1 MRILKGA
8 SYARPEL
15 PDRPNLEQYKK
26 QAKELARAAR
36 RAPSRRPRPH
46 PPPPPPRLRNQQSDQ
61 LPAIT
66 LADAQLVLAREHG
79 FTSWPQ
85 FAAHLETLRIIR
97 SVENL
102 PDPVNTFIEVAA
114 SPATAG
120 TAPAR
125 SSTPSSSSPA
135 IPHVATANIYTA
147 AVLADEPTVRNF
159 LAQDPALA
167 TATGGP
173 HNWDA
178 LTYLCF
184 SRYLRL
190 DQSRS
195 DAFVPTARALLDA
208 GASANTGW
216 TEYIDD
222 PPRPVLEKAIYA
234 AAGLAQ
240 HPGLTRLLLEY
251 GADPNDEETC
261 YHAPETYDNTVVEI
275 LIDSGR
281 CNERSLAWLAAR
293 KADWHDEKG
302 LLLALNGGANP
313 NYMTQWSH
321 TPFQHS
327 IRRDNGLVMIEMF
340 LDHGADPYLR
350 NTGNGRNAFQMAAY
364 HGRGDILTALEQ
376 RGFALN
382 FEGPT
387 ADLDQLVAACA
398 QANLPGVQ
406 TLFAQNPQLLPRLL
420 QIGGS
425 LLARFAGADNLEGLR
440 ILLDLG
446 VPAGAPW
453 PEGDPYFD
461 TPKNSTALH
470 YAAWRAWHPIV
481 HELIARGA
489 PVNAHRRARTHSAPA
504 RRQSLHRLVLEAP
517 PPTRLR
523 RRPPR
528 CRSHHRGHRSPH
540 RLRLHRPV
548 AEVLVKYFSRPYSH
562 LVSSPNRAGFRTTDG
577 THRRKRRQKRT
588 PESGISDRSIPPSG
602 GETLLD
608 PNEP

>member
-1 MRILKGA
+1 MPDREI
-8 SYARPEL
+8 

-26 QAKELARAAR
+26 QAKELARDCAERQPAALDRIR
-36 RAPSRRPRPH
+36 RH
-46 PPPPPPRLRNQQSDQ
+46 HPRLRNQQE
-61 LPAIT
+61 LPTIT
-66 LADAQLVLAREHG
+66 LADAQFVLAREHG
-79 FTSWPQ
+79 FPSWPE
-85 FAAHLETLRIIR
+85 FASHLETLRIIR

-102 PDPVNTFIEVAA
+102 PDPVNTFIEVAVVPRHGWHA
-114 SPATAG
+114 SG
-120 TAPAR
+120 TLEHAELLLAR
-125 SSTPSSSSPA
+125 Y
-135 IPHVATANIYTA
+135 PHVATANIHTA
-147 AVLADEPTVRNF
+147 ALLADEPTIRKF
-159 LAQDPALA
+159 LAQDPTLV

-173 HNWDA
+173 HNWNA
-178 LTYLCF
+178 LTYLAF

-190 DQSRS
+190 DKSRS

-222 PPRPVLEKAIYA
+222 PPRPVLESAIYA

-240 HPGLTRLLLEY
+240 HPGLTRLLLQY

-261 YHAPETYDNTVVEI
+261 YHAPETYDNTVVQI
-275 LIDSGR
+275 LIESGR

-302 LLLALNGGANP
+302 LLLALDGGANP

-340 LDHGADPYLR
+340 LDHGADPSLR
-350 NTGNGRNAFQMAAY
+350 NTDNGRNAFQMAAY

-376 RGFALN
+376 RGFVLI
-382 FEGPT
+382 FDGPT

-398 QANLPGVQ
+398 QADMPRVQ
-406 TLFAQNPQLLPRLL
+406 ALIAHDPQLLPQLL

-425 LLARFAGADNLEGLR
+425 LLARFAGANNFEGLR
-440 ILLDLG
+440 VLLDLG
-446 VPAGAPW
+446 VPAGALW

-481 HELIARGA
+481 RELIVRGA
-489 PVNAHRRARTHSAPA
+489 PVNATDERGRTPLQLAVKA
-504 RRQSLHRLVLEAP
+504 CIDAYWKRRRQPDSVAALLAAGATTQGIDL
-517 PPTRLR
+517 PTGYDAIDAL
-523 RRPPR
+523 
-528 CRSHHRGHRSPH
+528 
-540 RLRLHRPV
+540 LL
-548 AEVLVKYFSRPYSH
+548 
-562 LVSSPNRAGFRTTDG
+562 
-577 THRRKRRQKRT
+577 
-588 PESGISDRSIPPSG
+588 PS
-602 GETLLD
+602 
-608 PNEP
+608 

>member
-1 MRILKGA
+1 MPDREI
-8 SYARPEL
+8 

-26 QAKELARAAR
+26 QAKELARAAVERQPAALDRIR
-36 RAPSRRPRPH
+36 RH
-46 PPPPPPRLRNQQSDQ
+46 HPRLRNQQE

-79 FTSWPQ
+79 FTSWPL

-102 PDPVNTFIEVAA
+102 PDPVNTFIEVAVVPRHGWHA
-114 SPATAG
+114 SG
-120 TAPAR
+120 TLEHADLILAR
-125 SSTPSSSSPA
+125 H
-135 IPHVATANIYTA
+135 PHVATANIYTA
-147 AVLADEPTVRNF
+147 AVLADETTVRKF

-178 LTYLCF
+178 LTYLAF

-340 LDHGADPYLR
+340 LGHGADPYLR

-387 ADLDQLVAACA
+387 DDLDQLVAACA

-489 PVNAHRRARTHSAPA
+489 PVNLTDERGRTPLQLAVKA
-504 RRQSLHRLVLEAP
+504 CTDAYWKRRRQPDSVAALLAAGATTEGIDL
-517 PPTRLR
+517 PTGYDSIDQLLR
-523 RRPPR
+523 
-528 CRSHHRGHRSPH
+528 
-540 RLRLHRPV
+540 
-548 AEVLVKYFSRPYSH
+548 
-562 LVSSPNRAGFRTTDG
+562 SS
-577 THRRKRRQKRT
+577 
-588 PESGISDRSIPPSG
+588 
-602 GETLLD
+602 
-608 PNEP
+608 

>member
-1 MRILKGA
+1 MMSDREI
-8 SYARPEL
+8 PE
-15 PDRPNLEQYKK
+15 RPNLEQYKK
-26 QAKELARAAR
+26 QAKELARDCAERLPAALDRIR
-36 RAPSRRPRPH
+36 RH
-46 PPPPPPRLRNQQSDQ
+46 HPRLKSLTDDQ
-61 LPAIT
+61 LPTIT

-79 FTSWPQ
+79 FPAWPQ

-102 PDPVNTFIEVAA
+102 PDPVNTFIEVAVVPRHGWHA
-114 SPATAG
+114 SG
-120 TAPAR
+120 TLEHAELILAR
-125 SSTPSSSSPA
+125 Y
-135 IPHVATANIYTA
+135 PHLATANIYTA
-147 AVLADEPTVRNF
+147 AILADEATVRKF
-159 LAQDPALA
+159 LAQDSTLA

-173 HNWDA
+173 YQWDA
-178 LTYLCF
+178 LTYLAF

-190 DQSRS
+190 DKSRS

-222 PPRPVLEKAIYA
+222 PPRPVHESVIYA
-234 AAGLAQ
+234 AAGLAR

-275 LIDSGR
+275 LIRSGR

-302 LLLALNGGANP
+302 LLLALNGSANP

-327 IRRDNGLVMIEMF
+327 IRRDNSLVMIEMF

-350 NTGNGRNAFQMAAY
+350 NTDNGRNAFQMAAY
-364 HGRGDILTALEQ
+364 HGRGDILRNLKQ
-376 RGFALN
+376 RAFAPN

-387 ADLDQLVAACA
+387 PALDSLVAACA
-398 QANLPGVQ
+398 RADRAPVDAL
-406 TLFAQNPQLLPRLL
+406 LAQNPELKPRLL

-425 LLARFAGADNLEGLR
+425 LLARFAGANNLEGLR

-461 TPKNSTALH
+461 TPKNSTAL
-470 YAAWRAWHPIV
+470 
-481 HELIARGA
+481 
-489 PVNAHRRARTHSAPA
+489 
-504 RRQSLHRLVLEAP
+504 
-517 PPTRLR
+517 
-523 RRPPR
+523 
-528 CRSHHRGHRSPH
+528 
-540 RLRLHRPV
+540 
-548 AEVLVKYFSRPYSH
+548 
-562 LVSSPNRAGFRTTDG
+562 
-577 THRRKRRQKRT
+577 
-588 PESGISDRSIPPSG
+588 
-602 GETLLD
+602 
-608 PNEP
+608 

>member
-1 MRILKGA
+1 MPDREI
-8 SYARPEL
+8 

-26 QAKELARAAR
+26 QAKELTRDCAQRMPAALDRIR
-36 RAPSRRPRPH
+36 RH
-46 PPPPPPRLRNQQSDQ
+46 HPRLRNQQE
-61 LPAIT
+61 LPTIT

-79 FTSWPQ
+79 FPSWTQ
-85 FAAHLETLRIIR
+85 FAAHLENLRIIR
-97 SVENL
+97 SLEDL
-102 PDPVNTFIEVAA
+102 PNPVNTFIEVAVVPRHGWHA
-114 SPATAG
+114 SG
-120 TAPAR
+120 TLEHAELILAR
-125 SSTPSSSSPA
+125 Y
-135 IPHVATANIYTA
+135 PHVATANIYTA
-147 AVLADEPTVRNF
+147 AILADEATVRKF
-159 LAQDPALA
+159 LTQDPTLA

-173 HNWDA
+173 HQWDA
-178 LTYLCF
+178 LTYLAF

-190 DQSRS
+190 DKSRS

-222 PPRPVLEKAIYA
+222 PPRPIQETVIYA

-275 LIDSGR
+275 LIHSGR

-340 LDHGADPYLR
+340 LDHGADPHLR
-350 NTGNGRNAFQMAAY
+350 NAIDGRNGFQMAAY
-364 HGRGDILTALEQ
+364 HGRGDILSALEL
-376 RGFALN
+376 RGFALT
-382 FEGPT
+382 FDGPT
-387 ADLDQLVAACA
+387 ANLDQVAAACA
-398 QANLPGVQ
+398 QADMPRVQ
-406 TLFAQNPQLLPRLL
+406 ALIAQDPELLPQLL

-440 ILLDLG
+440 ILLNLG
-446 VPAGAPW
+446 VPAGALW
-453 PEGDPYFD
+453 PEGDPWFD

-470 YAAWRAWHPIV
+470 YAAWRAWHAIV
-481 HELIARGA
+481 RELIARGA
-489 PVNAHRRARTHSAPA
+489 PVNATDEHGRTPLQLAVKA
-504 RRQSLHRLVLEAP
+504 CIDAYWKRRRQPDSVAALLAAGATTQGIEL
-517 PPTRLR
+517 PTGYDAIDAL
-523 RRPPR
+523 
-528 CRSHHRGHRSPH
+528 
-540 RLRLHRPV
+540 LM
-548 AEVLVKYFSRPYSH
+548 
-562 LVSSPNRAGFRTTDG
+562 SS
-577 THRRKRRQKRT
+577 
-588 PESGISDRSIPPSG
+588 
-602 GETLLD
+602 
-608 PNEP
+608 

>member
-1 MRILKGA
+1 MPDREI
-8 SYARPEL
+8 

-26 QAKELARAAR
+26 QAKELTRDCAQRMPAALDRIR
-36 RAPSRRPRPH
+36 RH
-46 PPPPPPRLRNQQSDQ
+46 HPRLRNQQE
-61 LPAIT
+61 LPTIT

-79 FTSWPQ
+79 FPSWTQ

-97 SVENL
+97 SLEDL
-102 PDPVNTFIEVAA
+102 PNPVNTFIEVACVPRHGWHA
-114 SPATAG
+114 SG
-120 TAPAR
+120 TLEHADLILAR
-125 SSTPSSSSPA
+125 Y
-135 IPHVATANIYTA
+135 PHVATANIYTA
-147 AVLADEPTVRNF
+147 AILADEATVRKF
-159 LAQDPALA
+159 LTQDPTLA

-173 HNWDA
+173 HQWDA
-178 LTYLCF
+178 LTYLAF

-190 DQSRS
+190 DKSRS

-222 PPRPVLEKAIYA
+222 PPRPIQETVIYA

-275 LIDSGR
+275 LIHSGR

-340 LDHGADPYLR
+340 LDHGADPHLR
-350 NTGNGRNAFQMAAY
+350 NAIDGRNGFQMAAY
-364 HGRGDILTALEQ
+364 HGRGDILSALEL
-376 RGFALN
+376 RGFALT
-382 FEGPT
+382 FDGPT
-387 ADLDQLVAACA
+387 ANLDQLVAACA
-398 QANLPGVQ
+398 QADMPRVQ
-406 TLFAQNPQLLPRLL
+406 AFLAHDPQLLPQLL

-425 LLARFAGADNLEGLR
+425 LLARFAGAANLEGLR
-440 ILLDLG
+440 VLLDLG
-446 VPAGAPW
+446 IPAGALW
-453 PEGDPYFD
+453 PEGDPWFD

-470 YAAWRAWHPIV
+470 YAAWRAWHAIV
-481 HELIARGA
+481 RELIARGA
-489 PVNAHRRARTHSAPA
+489 PVNATDEHGRTPLQLAVKA
-504 RRQSLHRLVLEAP
+504 CIDAYWKRRRQPDSVAALLAAGATTQGIEL
-517 PPTRLR
+517 PTGYDAIDAL
-523 RRPPR
+523 
-528 CRSHHRGHRSPH
+528 
-540 RLRLHRPV
+540 LM
-548 AEVLVKYFSRPYSH
+548 
-562 LVSSPNRAGFRTTDG
+562 SS
-577 THRRKRRQKRT
+577 
-588 PESGISDRSIPPSG
+588 
-602 GETLLD
+602 
-608 PNEP
+608 

>member
-1 MRILKGA
+1 MMPDREI
-8 SYARPEL
+8 PE
-15 PDRPNLEQYKK
+15 RPNLEQYKK
-26 QAKELARAAR
+26 QAKELARDCVEHQPAALDRIR
-36 RAPSRRPRPH
+36 RH
-46 PPPPPPRLRNQQSDQ
+46 HPRLHNQQE
-61 LPAIT
+61 LPAIA

-79 FTSWPQ
+79 FPSWAQ

-102 PDPVNTFIEVAA
+102 PDPVNTFIEVAVVPRRGWHA
-114 SPATAG
+114 SG
-120 TAPAR
+120 TLEHAELILAR
-125 SSTPSSSSPA
+125 Y
-135 IPHVATANIYTA
+135 PHVATANIYTA
-147 AVLADEPTVRNF
+147 AVLADEPTVRKF
-159 LAQDPALA
+159 LTQDPTLA

-178 LTYLCF
+178 LTYLAF

-190 DQSRS
+190 DKSRPKS
-195 DAFVPTARALLDA
+195 GDDAFVRTARLLLGA

-222 PPRPVLEKAIYA
+222 PPRPVHESVIYA
-234 AAGLAQ
+234 AAGLAR

-275 LIDSGR
+275 LIDSSR

-302 LLLALNGGANP
+302 LLLALHGGANP

-350 NTGNGRNAFQMAAY
+350 NTDNGRNAFQMAAY

-376 RGFALN
+376 RGFTPT
-382 FEGPT
+382 FDGPNP
-387 ADLDQLVAACA
+387 DLDQLVAACA
-398 QANLPGVQ
+398 LANMPRVQAL
-406 TLFAQNPQLLPRLL
+406 LAHDPQLLPQLL

-425 LLARFAGADNLEGLR
+425 LLARFAGANNLEGLR

-446 VPAGAPW
+446 VPANAPW
-453 PEGDPYFD
+453 PEGDPYFE

-481 HELIARGA
+481 RELIARGA
-489 PVNAHRRARTHSAPA
+489 PVNALVNAQAERGRTPLQLAVKACIDSYWQR
-504 RRQSLHRLVLEAP
+504 RRQPDSVAALLAAGATTEGIEL
-517 PPTRLR
+517 PTGYDAIDQL
-523 RRPPR
+523 
-528 CRSHHRGHRSPH
+528 
-540 RLRLHRPV
+540 
-548 AEVLVKYFSRPYSH
+548 
-562 LVSSPNRAGFRTTDG
+562 
-577 THRRKRRQKRT
+577 
-588 PESGISDRSIPPSG
+588 
-602 GETLLD
+602 LLD
-608 PNEP
+608 HQRKPS